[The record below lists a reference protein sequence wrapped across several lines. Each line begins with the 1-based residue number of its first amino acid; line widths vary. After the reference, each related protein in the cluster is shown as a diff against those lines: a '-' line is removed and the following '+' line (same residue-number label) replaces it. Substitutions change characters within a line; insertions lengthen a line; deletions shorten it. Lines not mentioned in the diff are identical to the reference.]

1 MHRVIYVNIVK
12 HPLFIYL
19 LVGYPNLFLSSK
31 VTSIEFKKIK
41 IMFHRYTYAE
51 KIWHFLRHGHSNK
64 LALEN
69 ELQSTSSLGPLPLYK
84 LKRNFSK
91 DQTENTKKTVI
102 KSTNIKEKRPSTGLN
117 SPLMKVTMI
126 PDDQITPETPKMIVF
141 ATISHSQSARLSS
154 YSETAD
160 RSERLRHYN
169 LNETFSTSVLL
180 TTIRD
185 IPLEPPSPPQSSES
199 IPAWK
204 LIRPR
209 KPKVLPHA
217 EPIGEY
223 YI

>member
-1 MHRVIYVNIVK
+1 
-12 HPLFIYL
+12 
-19 LVGYPNLFLSSK
+19 
-31 VTSIEFKKIK
+31 
-41 IMFHRYTYAE
+41 
-51 KIWHFLRHGHSNK
+51 
-64 LALEN
+64 
-69 ELQSTSSLGPLPLYK
+69 
-84 LKRNFSK
+84 
-91 DQTENTKKTVI
+91 
-102 KSTNIKEKRPSTGLN
+102 
-117 SPLMKVTMI
+117 MKVTMI